1 MNETPPPDSPGTG
14 ADDAAMLAQ
23 IDAELAAERLARPR
37 AGQRLTGLVLLLGGL
52 IGWIASLTHLRKQQI
67 RQSEMAE
74 VIRPELRLEPVDG
87 PVQGRDHDPG
97 IVDEEID
104 RIGEVRSEV
113 AHRGEIGEIEVAH
126 LGAAGHRL
134 RGGLTLRTIAHGQD
148 DMSAPA
154 RQNPGSD
161 PTEPAVRTGDEG
173 RAVSEIGD
181 AEVDR
186 RSHDAILEFR
196 PGSQLS
202 GRTAEAPNL
211 LG

>member
-1 MNETPPPDSPGTG
+1 MTSPIDFGIPDLTGRTALITG
-14 ADDAAMLAQ
+14 ANSGLGRVTARVLAGRG
-23 IDAELAAERLARPR
+23 AHV
-37 AGQRLTGLVLLLGGL
+37 VL
-52 IGWIASLTHLRKQQI
+52 
-67 RQSEMAE
+67 
-74 VIRPELRLEPVDG
+74 
-87 PVQGRDHDPG
+87 
-97 IVDEEID
+97 
-104 RIGEVRSEV
+104 
-113 AHRGEIGEIEVAH
+113 
-126 LGAAGHRL
+126 
-134 RGGLTLRTIAHGQD
+134 
-148 DMSAPA
+148 A

-173 RAVSEIGD
+173 RAVSKIGD